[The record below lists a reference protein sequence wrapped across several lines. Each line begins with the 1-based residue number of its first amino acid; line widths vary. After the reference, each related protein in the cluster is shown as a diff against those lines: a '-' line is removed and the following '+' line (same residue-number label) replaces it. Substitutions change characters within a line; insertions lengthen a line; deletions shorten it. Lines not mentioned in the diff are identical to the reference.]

1 MKINT
6 VAVTALLIGATS
18 FLNAGNVYSPDRGV
32 ICDRKAGFCVD
43 SYGISLGMTEEYL
56 GRRASNKVDKMLGMR
71 SFDKTRF
78 TLSNGLSCDTN
89 RKVCKKSK
97 WDDNAD
103 AHWTRVLFGR
113 SVGHS
118 SDAKSAES
126 IRLSKGDCKNYI
138 SEKFDIPRSAVHT
151 YGGKYRPGTTTISI
165 SIKSRE
171 PYIDE
176 RGTCSV
182 IYGDVSYKANYE
194 R

>member
-18 FLNAGNVYSPDRGV
+18 FLNAGSVYSPSKGV
-32 ICDRKAGFCVD
+32 ICDRKAGFCTD
-43 SYGISLGMTEEYL
+43 SYGISLGMTKEYL
-56 GRRASNKVDKMLGMR
+56 GARASKKWSRILNDR
-71 SFDKTRF
+71 SFDTKHF
-78 TLSNGLSCDTN
+78 TFSNGVSCDTN

-118 SDAKSAES
+118 SDAKGAES

-151 YGGKYRPGTTTISI
+151 SGGKYRPGTTTISI

-194 R
+194 K